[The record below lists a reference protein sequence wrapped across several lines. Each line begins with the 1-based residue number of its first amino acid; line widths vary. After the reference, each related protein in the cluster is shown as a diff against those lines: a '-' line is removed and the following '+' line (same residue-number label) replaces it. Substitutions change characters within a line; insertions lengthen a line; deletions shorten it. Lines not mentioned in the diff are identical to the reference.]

1 MNTHFIV
8 LMVQIVL
15 LTILWYLI
23 TVRRVPFTAASGPT
37 STGLPDNELL
47 LSNNGK
53 ITNSGMVIDDSKP
66 AAASIMWSAEKI
78 MNTIKEMTPVAPA
91 PVAPGPA
98 GLTETQVNALIA
110 AKLQPKVYFDVS
122 RNNSMKTA
130 GIITYAA
137 TLVSSGG
144 TAMNLSTGT
153 FTCPTAGL
161 YRMTFTALR
170 YYFIEAAT
178 PTRILMKRN
187 GTQVATTAS
196 TSEIKAIDLSPK
208 PPGGECLSINI
219 LLDLNVGDRL
229 YCEIEVGGIYDT
241 ADHHVTHFTGE
252 LLKAT

>member
-15 LTILWYLI
+15 LTIFWYLI
-23 TVRRVPFTAASGPT
+23 TVRRVPFTAVSGPS

-66 AAASIMWSAEKI
+66 ASASVMWSSEKI
-78 MNTIKEMTPVAPA
+78 MNTIKEMTPAPAPA
-91 PVAPGPA
+91 PVGPA

-110 AKLQPKVYFDVS
+110 AKLQPLVYFDVS
-122 RNNSMKTA
+122 RNNSMKVA

-137 TLVSSGG
+137 TLASSGG

-161 YRMTFTALR
+161 YRMTFTGLR

-178 PTRILMKRN
+178 PASQFFVTSGEAAILN
-187 GTQVATTAS
+187 GTTGNLFATLMGTNYRRTFMMYS
-196 TSEIKAIDLSPK
+196 TTQGGTYPNNIYGIILS
-208 PPGGECLSINI
+208 GN
-219 LLDLNVGDRL
+219 
-229 YCEIEVGGIYDT
+229 
-241 ADHHVTHFTGE
+241 
-252 LLKAT
+252 

>member
-8 LMVQIVL
+8 LMVQIIL

-23 TVRRVPFTAASGPT
+23 TVRRVPFTAASGPA

-53 ITNSGMVIDDSKP
+53 ITNSGMIIDDSKP
-66 AAASIMWSAEKI
+66 AAANIMWSSEKI
-78 MNTIKEMTPVAPA
+78 MTTIKEMTPAA

-110 AKLQPKVYFDVS
+110 AKLQPRVYFDVS
-122 RNNSMKTA
+122 RNNSMKVS

-137 TLVSSGG
+137 TLASSGG

-229 YCEIEVGGIYDT
+229 YCEIEVGGIYD
-241 ADHHVTHFTGE
+241 ASDHHVTHFTGE
-252 LLKAT
+252 LLKAA

>member
-8 LMVQIVL
+8 MMVQIVL

-47 LSNNGK
+47 LSSNGK

-66 AAASIMWSAEKI
+66 AAANIMWSSEKI
-78 MNTIKEMTPVAPA
+78 MKTIKETTPAAP
-91 PVAPGPA
+91 PVGPA
-98 GLTETQVNALIA
+98 GITETQVNALIA
-110 AKLQPKVYFDVS
+110 AKLQPRVYFDVS
-122 RNNSMKTA
+122 RNNSMKTT

-137 TLVSSGG
+137 TLASSGG

-161 YRMTFTALR
+161 YRITFTALR

-219 LLDLNVGDRL
+219 LLDLNVSDRV

-252 LLKAT
+252 LLKAA

>member
-23 TVRRVPFTAASGPT
+23 TVRRVPFTAVSGPS

-47 LSNNGK
+47 LSSNGK

-66 AAASIMWSAEKI
+66 AAANIMWSSEKI
-78 MNTIKEMTPVAPA
+78 MKTIKETTPAAP
-91 PVAPGPA
+91 PVGPA
-98 GLTETQVNALIA
+98 GITETQVNALIA
-110 AKLQPKVYFDVS
+110 AKLQPRVYFDVS
-122 RNNSMKTA
+122 RNNSVKVA

-137 TLVSSGG
+137 TLATSGG
-144 TAMNLSTGT
+144 TFMNLSTGT

-161 YRMTFTALR
+161 YRITFTALR

-196 TSEIKAIDLSPK
+196 TSELKAIDLNPK
-208 PPGGECLSINI
+208 PPGGECLSVNI
-219 LLDLNVGDRL
+219 LLNLSVGDRV

-241 ADHHVTHFTGE
+241 TDHHVTHFTGE
-252 LLKAT
+252 LLKAA